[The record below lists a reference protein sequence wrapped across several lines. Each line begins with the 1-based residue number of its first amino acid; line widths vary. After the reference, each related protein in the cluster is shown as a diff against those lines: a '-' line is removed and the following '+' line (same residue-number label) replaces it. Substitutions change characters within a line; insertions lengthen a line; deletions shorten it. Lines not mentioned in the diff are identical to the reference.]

1 MKVYR
6 LLILFLFL
14 FMGCEEKHII
24 EDVEEC
30 DTMESYYE
38 GGEHYINREFV
49 TEEGILDYQ
58 KQFEK
63 SKSKNSKCNPV
74 NTFQ

>member
-1 MKVYR
+1 MKILG
-6 LLILFLFL
+6 LLTLLLFF
-14 FMGCEEKHII
+14 FIGCEEKHVI

-38 GGEHYINREFV
+38 GGEHYINRNLI
-49 TEEGILDYQ
+49 TEEGTLDYK

-63 SKSKNSKCNPV
+63 SEPKNSKCNPV
-74 NTFQ
+74 NTF